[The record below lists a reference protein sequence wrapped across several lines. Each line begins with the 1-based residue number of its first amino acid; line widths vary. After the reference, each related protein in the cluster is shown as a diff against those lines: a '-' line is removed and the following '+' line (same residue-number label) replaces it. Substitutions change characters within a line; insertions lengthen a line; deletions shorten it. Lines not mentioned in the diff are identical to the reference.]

1 LRNGEEVSVSASS
14 RFASLFRNAGF
25 ILALAF
31 IVGLVLPHGAA
42 ETSPAVVPLLAL
54 VMTMSI
60 MGVSPRLFLDF
71 RKVSRPILLS
81 LLMNCVVLTLALIGL
96 SFLIIRD
103 YELRTGFIL
112 LAAVPPAVAVI
123 PFTYRLGGNT
133 DFSLVGTVACY
144 LAALFIVPIISAV
157 FWGTSVIQPVSL
169 LITLGELIALPLAI
183 AQLLRRTGIAS
194 KLERYRGTIVNWGFF
209 VVVYTIVGLNQ
220 SAFLEQ
226 PERLLPTAAAAFI
239 STFVLA
245 YIIDRVSRFSG
256 VNRASRISLILSGT
270 RKNYGMAA
278 AIALA
283 LFSPRAAAAVA
294 MVFAIVHFIWL
305 TFWVRRMR

>member
-1 LRNGEEVSVSASS
+1 MSARS
-14 RFASLFRNAGF
+14 RFVSLFRNAGF

-31 IVGLVLPHGAA
+31 IVGLILPQGAT
-42 ETSPAVVPLLAL
+42 ETSSAVVPLLAL
-54 VMTMSI
+54 IMTMSI

-81 LLMNCVVLTLALIGL
+81 LLMNYVVLTLALIGL
-96 SFLIIRD
+96 SSLIIRD
-103 YELRTGFIL
+103 YELWTGFIL

-123 PFTYRLGGNT
+123 PFTYHLGGDIN
-133 DFSLVGTVACY
+133 FSLIGTVASY
-144 LAALFIVPIISAV
+144 LAALFIVPLISLV
-157 FWGTSVIQPVSL
+157 FWGASIVQPVSL
-169 LITLGELIALPLAI
+169 LITLGELIAAPLAI
-183 AQLLRRTGIAS
+183 AQLLRRTNIAS
-194 KLERYRGTIVNWGFF
+194 KLEKYRGTIVNWGFF
-209 VVVYTIVGLNQ
+209 VVVYTIAGLNQ
-220 SAFLEQ
+220 NAFLGQ
-226 PERLLPTAAAAFI
+226 PLTLLPTAAVAFV

-245 YIIDRVSRFSG
+245 YIVDRTTRFLR
-256 VNRASRISLILSGT
+256 VDKASRISLVLLGT

-283 LFSPRAAAAVA
+283 LFSSRAAVPAAVA

>member
-1 LRNGEEVSVSASS
+1 MSARS
-14 RFASLFRNAGF
+14 RFTTIFRNAGF
-25 ILALAF
+25 LLALAF
-31 IVGLVLPHGAA
+31 IIGLVLPQGAA

-81 LLMNCVVLTLALIGL
+81 LLMNYVVLTLVLIGL
-96 SFLIIRD
+96 SFLIIQD
-103 YELRTGFIL
+103 HELRTGFIL

-144 LAALFIVPIISAV
+144 LAALFIVPIVSAV
-157 FWGTSVIQPVSL
+157 FWGPSVIQPVSL

-220 SAFLEQ
+220 SAFLGQ

-239 STFVLA
+239 STFALA

-256 VNRASRISLILSGT
+256 VNIAGRISLILSGT

-283 LFSPRAAAAVA
+283 LFSPQAAVPAAMA

-305 TFWVRRMR
+305 TFWVKRMR

>member
-1 LRNGEEVSVSASS
+1 MSASS

-31 IVGLVLPHGAA
+31 VVGLVLPQGAA
-42 ETSPAVVPLLAL
+42 ETSPAVVPLLAM

-60 MGVSPRLFLDF
+60 MGVSPRMFLDF

-81 LLMNCVVLTLALIGL
+81 LLMNYVVLTLALIGL

-144 LAALFIVPIISAV
+144 LAALFIVPIISVV
-157 FWGTSVIQPVSL
+157 FWGASVIQPVSL

-226 PERLLPTAAAAFI
+226 PERLLPTTAAAFI
-239 STFVLA
+239 STGYPIA
-245 YIIDRVSRFSG
+245 SASRARSSG
-256 VNRASRISLILSGT
+256 VDRASRISLILSGT

-283 LFSPRAAAAVA
+283 LFSPRAAVPAAVA